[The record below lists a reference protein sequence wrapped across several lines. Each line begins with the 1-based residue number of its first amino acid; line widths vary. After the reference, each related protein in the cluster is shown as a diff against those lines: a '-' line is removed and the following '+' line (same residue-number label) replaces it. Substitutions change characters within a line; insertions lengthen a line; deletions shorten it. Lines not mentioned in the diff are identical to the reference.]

1 MPFASLGV
9 GVEKFKD
16 ARSEAAM
23 TASRNM
29 NATEIPK
36 AVRQLRRAE
45 GYIELHLP
53 DRALAEL
60 DAIQDQGPFEA
71 AVALLRG
78 EALKSQEKYIEA
90 VDPLKRAAVMIPA
103 PLNKRAWR
111 SLSECYRL
119 SGRDELA
126 DIADLVVNSETAPA
140 ESQGPVHIAV
150 VPLPMLTEA
159 IKAFLAKAGPA
170 EDQSTE

>member
-1 MPFASLGV
+1 M
-9 GVEKFKD
+9 D
-16 ARSEAAM
+16 A
-23 TASRNM
+23 NQL
-29 NATEIPK
+29 PK
-36 AVRQLRRAE
+36 AIRQLQRVE
-45 GYIELHLP
+45 GYIELHMP
-53 DRALAEL
+53 ERALAEL
-60 DAIQDQGPFEA
+60 DAIADQGPFEA

-78 EALKSQEKYIEA
+78 EALKSQERYNEA

-119 SGRDELA
+119 SGQAELA
-126 DIADLVVNSETAPA
+126 DVADLVVNAETAPA

-159 IKAFLAKAGPA
+159 IKAFLANAGKAGEGA
-170 EDQSTE
+170 DD

>member
-1 MPFASLGV
+1 
-9 GVEKFKD
+9 
-16 ARSEAAM
+16 M
-23 TASRNM
+23 TASRHM
-29 NATEIPK
+29 NAGQIPK
-36 AVRQLRRAE
+36 AVRQLQRAE

-53 DRALAEL
+53 ERAIAEL
-60 DAIQDQGPFEA
+60 DSIQDQGPFEA

-78 EALKSQEKYIEA
+78 EALKGQEKYTEA

-119 SGRDELA
+119 SGRAELA
-126 DIADLVVNSETAPA
+126 DIADLVVNSETGPA
-140 ESQGPVHIAV
+140 EGHGPIHIAV

-159 IKAFLAKAGPA
+159 IKAFLAKAGQT
-170 EDQSTE
+170 EDQSEE